1 MICKNCHTS
10 YNYLTKLGGK
20 LKKKKN
26 LYSIY
31 DSVQIPTC
39 IGTCIN
45 VMNVYKF
52 LCFVVRTFCGCCG
65 LCSFILVS
73 LEFAAAYD
81 RMQWV

>member
-1 MICKNCHTS
+1 MKKTNKQS
-10 YNYLTKLGGK
+10 KLIQ
-20 LKKKKN
+20 
-26 LYSIY
+26 YIY
-31 DSVQIPTC
+31 DSMQIPTY

-52 LCFVVRTFCGCCG
+52 LCFVLRTFCGCCG

-73 LEFAAAYD
+73 LESAAAYD

>member
-1 MICKNCHTS
+1 MGNEKKQNKN
-10 YNYLTKLGGK
+10 
-20 LKKKKN
+20 N
-26 LYSIY
+26 LYSIYIY